1 MSFGPV
7 MASLARRLNPA
18 RLVNSRL
25 VHKQLIN
32 SSLAQRLGRRF
43 WRDKSGVAAIEFAF
57 IAPLMF
63 FMFVGTVEMSQAI
76 TVDRRVTLVASTV
89 ADLVAREQ
97 QVAKK
102 DLDVIMQVINVL
114 LAPYASAP
122 LEVTLMV
129 VGSKVGAL
137 PGDPNRVCWSFEHQ
151 HANPSSVGSHAINA
165 DYVLP
170 AGIIEPGGSV
180 VVAEVAYK
188 YTPLLFNY
196 FITAAFP
203 LRDRFFLKPR
213 VSSFIPF
220 DKNDSGTY
228 QNRDDDPK
236 SCHWN

>member
-1 MSFGPV
+1 MSAGPLV
-7 MASLARRLNPA
+7 RLARRLNPA
-18 RLVNSRL
+18 QLVNRWPIDTSMGQRFIRRL
-25 VHKQLIN
+25 
-32 SSLAQRLGRRF
+32 R
-43 WRDKSGVAAIEFAF
+43 RDKSGVAAIEFAF

-76 TVDRRVTLVASTV
+76 TVDRRVTIVASTV

-114 LAPYASAP
+114 LAPYPSAP

-129 VGSKVGAL
+129 VGSKVGAV
-137 PGDPNRVCWSFEHQ
+137 PGDKNRVCWSFEHQ
-151 HANPSSVGSHAINA
+151 HATPSSVGSYVINT
-165 DYVLP
+165 DYDLP
-170 AGIIEPGGSV
+170 PGIIEPGGSV
-180 VVAEVAYK
+180 VVAEVAYNYK
-188 YTPLLFNY
+188 PLLFDY
-196 FITAAFP
+196 FIRVGFP